1 MLILPEKQL
10 KEILMRAGVIDEKSF
25 DMVRVEAE
33 RKGQN
38 IAEILVS
45 EGVLTRDYLYLLLA
59 KTLGLERVNLA
70 NIEINEDLLKKIPE
84 DVARQKKSI
93 IFGKEESTGSYLVA
107 MEDPTDLEIIDFL
120 KRRLNGFVKPYLATE
135 DDLNRGYLLYNK
147 QLTQDFKKV
156 IEESVQET
164 LRLKARGALKEVGE
178 DLPVVA
184 IVDNLLSYAISSR
197 STDVHIEALED
208 SVYVRFRIDG
218 VLHEIINMPREIR
231 PAIVARIKIL
241 SGLRVD
247 EHTHPQDGRFR
258 HQIGDEFI
266 DIRVSVIPTFY
277 GEKVEMRLLT
287 SAEKPISFQ
296 SLGMFDDTIKMIQE
310 GIKKTYGM
318 VVVCGPTGSGKTTTL
333 YSILNVLNRPEVN
346 IVTIEDPIEYDMR
359 YINQTQVN
367 PAAGVTFSSGLRSIL
382 RQDPNIIL
390 VGEIRD
396 NETADI
402 AIQAALTGH
411 LVLSSLHTNDAPTAI
426 PRLFDMGIPPFLVS
440 AVLNIIAAQ
449 RLARRIHKDCIES
462 YTPDA
467 EIRESLE
474 HDLLKLSRAGR
485 AMKIP
490 KVFYRGK
497 GCPGCGGTGFL
508 GRLTVCETML
518 VTERIRKMI
527 ISGKFDLDEVRDVAR
542 EEGMLTMVEDGLRK
556 VELGLTTIEEIFR
569 IIRE

>member
-25 DMVRVEAE
+25 DMVRIEAE

-70 NIEINEDLLKKIPE
+70 NIEINEELLKKIPE
-84 DVARQKKSI
+84 EVARQKKSI
-93 IFGKEESTGSYLVA
+93 IFGKEESTGSYLIA

-120 KRRLNGFVKPYLATE
+120 KRRLNGFIKPYLATE

-147 QLTQDFKKV
+147 QLTQDFKKI

-218 VLHEIINMPREIR
+218 VLHEIISMPREIR

-296 SLGMFDDTIKMIQE
+296 SLGMFDDTIKTIQE

-359 YINQTQVN
+359 YVNQTQVN
-367 PAAGVTFSSGLRSIL
+367 PAAGVTFSTGLRSIL

-440 AVLNIIAAQ
+440 AVLNIVSAQ

-467 EIRESLE
+467 EIRENLE
-474 HDLLKLSRAGR
+474 HDLVKLSRTGR
-485 AMKIP
+485 AMKVP

-518 VTERIRKMI
+518 VTERIRKII
-527 ISGKFDLDEVRDVAR
+527 ISGKFDLDEVRDIAR

-556 VELGLTTIEEIFR
+556 VQLGLTTIEEIFR